1 MSIEDGYA
9 ICFNE
14 WALDKNIKN
23 ELGLLLIISGLTAE
37 KGYCFAKN
45 SYFAELF
52 DVPEDTISRKIKK
65 LEELNYLTIRYEK
78 RGAEIVARHIFLTRI
93 LQNQADTAIPR
104 TTNLRDDEP
113 QICGTTNH
121 KNSVRYNIYKN
132 TIDNNTIPNRGSGSN
147 QNTNAIT
154 EEKIINQPPAPPR
167 VSAPR
172 VKVGCQLPVQV
183 KSKLV
188 NMDPIAKK
196 ALTDYCLYLIE
207 TYNFQKTALCNRID
221 EVCRKSRNIAQSI
234 QAICNY
240 NMNGGYKQCFVPG
253 NLGKV
258 VADAVVVSEQA
269 TEEDFVRD
277 ENGNIEEDW

>member
-1 MSIEDGYA
+1 M
-9 ICFNE
+9 
-14 WALDKNIKN
+14 AL
-23 ELGLLLIISGLTAE
+23 LTKEA
-37 KGYCFAKN
+37 
-45 SYFAELF
+45 
-52 DVPEDTISRKIKK
+52 
-65 LEELNYLTIRYEK
+65 
-78 RGAEIVARHIFLTRI
+78 
-93 LQNQADTAIPR
+93 
-104 TTNLRDDEP
+104 
-113 QICGTTNH
+113 
-121 KNSVRYNIYKN
+121 
-132 TIDNNTIPNRGSGSN
+132 
-147 QNTNAIT
+147 

-234 QAICNY
+234 EAICNY